1 LEYSEKM
8 LYNQLLFLSRCFDV
22 EKVKATGQGQAGQ
35 AKEKTEEKERV
46 GVLAEMNRKSFGV
59 LRAVVEA
66 YLDKSGWG
74 WVSMDGLFGFALKAL
89 QG

>member
-1 LEYSEKM
+1 
-8 LYNQLLFLSRCFDV
+8 
-22 EKVKATGQGQAGQ
+22 
-35 AKEKTEEKERV
+35 
-46 GVLAEMNRKSFGV
+46 LAEMNRKSFGV
-59 LRAVVEA
+59 LRAVVEG